1 MSLIKEMMVTTS
13 MSLIGEWLCLV
24 ALSIMGKS
32 SEKNL
37 FLNVLALDSY
47 TFVWRKKIEHMRTDA
62 VVSETWR
69 AAFGNH
75 LHDLSTCTVQIQ
87 SDGLA
92 SVRMAVSCSVRYHIL
107 LLSEN
112 KKVIVERIDGGKKSS

>member
-47 TFVWRKKIEHMRTDA
+47 TFVWEKENRT
-62 VVSETWR
+62 
-69 AAFGNH
+69 H
-75 LHDLSTCTVQIQ
+75 
-87 SDGLA
+87 
-92 SVRMAVSCSVRYHIL
+92 
-107 LLSEN
+107 EN
-112 KKVIVERIDGGKKSS
+112 